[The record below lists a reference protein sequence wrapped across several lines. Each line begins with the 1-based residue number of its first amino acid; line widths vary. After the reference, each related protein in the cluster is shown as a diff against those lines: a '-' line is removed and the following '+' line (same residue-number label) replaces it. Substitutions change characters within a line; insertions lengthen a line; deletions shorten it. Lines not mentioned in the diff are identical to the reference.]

1 MNVYSLRAM
10 TLDNKPIEFTVL
22 DVPVIVG
29 EDRCV
34 LLNRKFSPILKYST
48 IVIGSD
54 IGLYVGDVLKDMAGN
69 LWYVTYNRG
78 FMAVSKNGEM
88 RPLSDFRRLKVERQ
102 VTQRERELYCPV
114 TYKCKYR
121 YRDKIFVH
129 EDIVGKLKDKLVVS
143 KVGQLVVPEE
153 IQQDTDIYIDDKRIF
168 LGDEYEG
175 KKVLMC
181 YGRICTQSDLGAYD
195 IIRKEYLTKSGG
207 I

>member
-69 LWYVTYNRG
+69 LW
-78 FMAVSKNGEM
+78 
-88 RPLSDFRRLKVERQ
+88 
-102 VTQRERELYCPV
+102 
-114 TYKCKYR
+114 
-121 YRDKIFVH
+121 
-129 EDIVGKLKDKLVVS
+129 
-143 KVGQLVVPEE
+143 
-153 IQQDTDIYIDDKRIF
+153 
-168 LGDEYEG
+168 
-175 KKVLMC
+175 
-181 YGRICTQSDLGAYD
+181 
-195 IIRKEYLTKSGG
+195 
-207 I
+207 

>member
-10 TLDNKPIEFTVL
+10 TLDNKPVEFTVL

-29 EDRCV
+29 EDKCV

-54 IGLYVGDVLKDMAGN
+54 VGVYVGDVLRDMAGN

-78 FMAVSKNGEM
+78 FMAVSKQGEM

-102 VTQRERELYCPV
+102 ATQKEKELYCPV

-121 YRDKIFVH
+121 YGERIFVH
-129 EDIVGKLKDKLVVS
+129 EDIVGRLDEGIVVA
-143 KVGQLVVPEE
+143 KVGRLVLPDGV
-153 IQQDTDIYIDDKRIF
+153 QQDTDIYIDDKRIF
-168 LGDEYEG
+168 LGDTYEG

-195 IIRKEYLTKSGG
+195 ILRKEYLTKSGG

>member
-78 FMAVSKNGEM
+78 FMAVSKNG
-88 RPLSDFRRLKVERQ
+88 
-102 VTQRERELYCPV
+102 
-114 TYKCKYR
+114 
-121 YRDKIFVH
+121 
-129 EDIVGKLKDKLVVS
+129 
-143 KVGQLVVPEE
+143 
-153 IQQDTDIYIDDKRIF
+153 
-168 LGDEYEG
+168 
-175 KKVLMC
+175 
-181 YGRICTQSDLGAYD
+181 
-195 IIRKEYLTKSGG
+195 
-207 I
+207 